1 MTEGESANA
10 RPARKPLA
18 SPVEVAPPP
27 GFLQQE
33 LHDPFE
39 AHMGPLFEREDA
51 DGGRIGAFIA
61 DARHLRADGGV
72 HEGMMM
78 TFADAFLGGA
88 AWRGSGSSP
97 CVTMS
102 LQASFLADIKRGD
115 LVECRTKVEKRT
127 RSVMFVSA
135 SFTVD
140 GEPVM
145 TATSLWKVLGA
156 R

>member
-1 MTEGESANA
+1 MTEGDVTRAD
-10 RPARKPLA
+10 ARKPIP
-18 SPVEVAPPP
+18 SPVTVTPPP
-27 GFLQQE
+27 GFAAQE

-39 AHMGPLFEREDA
+39 AHMGPLFERYEA
-51 DGGRIGAFIA
+51 DGERVSAFIA
-61 DARHLRADGGV
+61 DERHLREDGTV

-88 AWRGSGSSP
+88 AWRGSGGKP

-102 LQASFLADIKRGD
+102 LQASFLADVPRGATI
-115 LVECRTKVEKRT
+115 ECRTRVEKRT

-135 SFTVD
+135 SFTVG
-140 GEPVM
+140 GEQVM
-145 TATSLWKVLGA
+145 TATSLWKVLGE